1 MLLIVFLE
9 MQKNILKCQTGNLK
23 TRKND
28 RVINFLKIDSILSKE
43 EEEMEEDGRRWK
55 KIRETCPTP
64 CTNETVMFKTQG
76 MNKNFI

>member
-1 MLLIVFLE
+1 M
-9 MQKNILKCQTGNLK
+9 K

-28 RVINFLKIDSILSKE
+28 SVINILKIASILSKE

-55 KIRETCPTP
+55 EILVTCPTP

-76 MNKNFI
+76 MNKTFI

>member
-1 MLLIVFLE
+1 
-9 MQKNILKCQTGNLK
+9 MQQKILKYQTRNLK

-28 RVINFLKIDSILSKE
+28 SVINILKIDSILSKE

-55 KIRETCPTP
+55 EILVTCPTP

>member
-1 MLLIVFLE
+1 M
-9 MQKNILKCQTGNLK
+9 
-23 TRKND
+23 
-28 RVINFLKIDSILSKE
+28 NFLKIDSILSKE

-55 KIRETCPTP
+55 KILETCPTP

>member
-9 MQKNILKCQTGNLK
+9 MQKKILKYQTRNLK

-28 RVINFLKIDSILSKE
+28 SVINILKIDSILSKE

-55 KIRETCPTP
+55 EIPVTCPTP

>member
-9 MQKNILKCQTGNLK
+9 MQKKILKYQTRNLK

-28 RVINFLKIDSILSKE
+28 SVINILKIDSILSKE

-55 KIRETCPTP
+55 EIPVTCPTP
-64 CTNETVMFKTQG
+64 CTNETVMGLT
-76 MNKNFI
+76 MTRLL

>member
-1 MLLIVFLE
+1 
-9 MQKNILKCQTGNLK
+9 MQQKILKYQTRNLK

-28 RVINFLKIDSILSKE
+28 RVINILKIDSILSKE

-55 KIRETCPTP
+55 EILVTCPTP
-64 CTNETVMFKTQG
+64 CTNETVMFETQG

>member
-1 MLLIVFLE
+1 
-9 MQKNILKCQTGNLK
+9 MQKKILKYQTRNLK

-28 RVINFLKIDSILSKE
+28 SVINILKIDSILSKE

-55 KIRETCPTP
+55 EIPVTCPTP